1 MGKGEKRMAKQK
13 KKIIGNVVGI
23 PATSVCGKEVLLIPT
38 LPRINLPHQYITPGV
53 ENISI
58 IDTRERPGMS
68 TAAAASYAM
77 DLMNSSRKL
86 LTDANGNVYTPGRC
100 FECRAGEHEDI
111 DDEIEMC
118 KIINPDTG
126 KMFKRG
132 YLCSAHQDIFISD
145 GYILK

>member
-1 MGKGEKRMAKQK
+1 VTVKGGGGVQSPARGVPKWEKVKKRMA
-13 KKIIGNVVGI
+13 
-23 PATSVCGKEVLLIPT
+23 
-38 LPRINLPHQYITPGV
+38 
-53 ENISI
+53 
-58 IDTRERPGMS
+58 IDSNGDYYKPGM
-68 TAAAASYAM
+68 
-77 DLMNSSRKL
+77 
-86 LTDANGNVYTPGRC
+86 C

-111 DDEIEMC
+111 DDKIEMC